1 MTDQIK
7 KAQEISAKIKEKQD
21 ELRELTQEL
30 EYCIYWIE
38 GYYTEQERWKKLK
51 ESLKIQI

>member
-7 KAQEISAKIKEKQD
+7 KAQEISAKIKEKQN

-38 GYYTEQERWKKLK
+38 GYHIEQERWKKLK